1 MPMTPKKYM
10 NDIKIVDNLKKKLD
24 NNVFDDART
33 KRKKAD
39 KYTGVVGEV
48 VDESI
53 YKTPTIKRKSILK
66 GTKT

>member
-10 NDIKIVDNLKKKLD
+10 NDIKIVNNLKKKLD

-66 GTKT
+66 ATKT

>member
-1 MPMTPKKYM
+1 MPITPKKYM

-24 NNVFDDART
+24 NNVFDSERT

-39 KYTGVVGEV
+39 IYTGISGKP

-53 YKTPTIKRKSILK
+53 YKTPTMKRRAILK

>member
-1 MPMTPKKYM
+1 M
-10 NDIKIVDNLKKKLD
+10 NYVIYLIRNEKKKLD
-24 NNVFDDART
+24 NNVFDSERT

-39 KYTGVVGEV
+39 IYTGISGKP

-53 YKTPTIKRKSILK
+53 YKTPTMKRRVILK